1 MPLVHVATVPIL
13 RSFDEAKARE
23 FYVDWLGFKVD
34 WEHRFEPH
42 MPLYMQVSR
51 DGILFHISEH
61 HGDGSPGVRVRVNII
76 GVAALHAEL
85 TAKRY
90 KNNRPGLDRPDW
102 GGTEFTVIDPVNNRI
117 TFAELDPPQAT

>member
-1 MPLVHVATVPIL
+1 MPLKHIATIPTF

-34 WEHRFEPH
+34 WEHRFEPSA
-42 MPLYMQVSR
+42 PLYMQVSR

-61 HGDGSPGVRVRVNII
+61 HGDGSPGSHVRVQIK
-76 GVAALHAEL
+76 GVRELHAEL
-85 TAKRY
+85 IAKNY
-90 KNNRPGLDRPDW
+90 KNNRPGLERPEW

-117 TFAELDPPQAT
+117 TFGEDDE